1 MEPEKRARLI
11 TTLIWLGILIACLF
25 GIAFGATLF
34 AYAVEQAEIALSAR
48 NWLAF
53 FTSIFLIAAGLTIFG
68 ACLVF
73 LAATLFA
80 GPWSW

>member
-1 MEPEKRARLI
+1 MEPERRARLI
-11 TTLIWLGILIACLF
+11 TTLVWLGVLVACLL

-34 AYAVEQAEIALSAR
+34 AYAVEQADIALGAR
-48 NWLAF
+48 DWPAF
-53 FTSIFLIAAGLTIFG
+53 FTNVFFIAAGLTVFG

-73 LAATLFA
+73 LVATLFA